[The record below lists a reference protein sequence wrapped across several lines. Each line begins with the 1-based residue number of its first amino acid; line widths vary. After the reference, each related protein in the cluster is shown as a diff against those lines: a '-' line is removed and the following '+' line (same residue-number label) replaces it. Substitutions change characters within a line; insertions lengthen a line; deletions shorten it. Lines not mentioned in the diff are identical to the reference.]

1 MLLIFRHIFSLFYCL
16 FLKLY
21 VSPLWGRITEALK
34 TFVLDILAYPV
45 EWTGP
50 GNIVTCIPMDAGRG
64 AIKPRVVSNPADI
77 HEANDPSLVTNI
89 TPASDIRPLR

>member
-21 VSPLWGRITEALK
+21 VSPLRWCIPEALK

-45 EWTGP
+45 EWAGP
-50 GNIVTCIPMDAGRG
+50 GDIVAGIPMGAGRG
-64 AIKPRVVSNPADI
+64 TIKPWIVSNPADM
-77 HEANDPSLVTNI
+77 HKANDLSLVAYI
-89 TPASDIRPLR
+89 APASDVRMLW